1 MQLSNKP
8 VTPCVF
14 SHVGFAVYLYHS
26 LSDLNDLFKFKFK
39 NGEAR

>member
-14 SHVGFAVYLYHS
+14 SHGHD
-26 LSDLNDLFKFKFK
+26 DLNDLLKFKFK